1 MEGVHSVANS
11 TAQAGLRFMEIFVR
25 LFVWILNLTYRR
37 QDAPLYGANPVD
49 QTVLLDF
56 DESRKL
62 EREAQRQSQIV
73 ENFKGTA
80 EQVHGAVDYDELKWE
95 SYDKAVET
103 PQQFVFYSGR
113 SVQKIIAKS
122 TFRNHQEVLTLRRV
136 IRRHLQNCEL
146 RDE

>member
-1 MEGVHSVANS
+1 
-11 TAQAGLRFMEIFVR
+11 MEILVR

-49 QTVLLDF
+49 QSVLLEIE
-56 DESRKL
+56 ESRKL

-103 PQQFVFYSGR
+103 AEQFVFYNGR
-113 SVQKIIAKS
+113 SIQKVIAKS
-122 TFRNHQEVLTLRRV
+122 AFGNRQQMLTLRRV
-136 IRRHLQNCEL
+136 IRRHLQNCAL
-146 RDE
+146 RED